1 MFPRGFL
8 RLLLILIPVVFS
20 GCSSNIASEKQSEGL
35 SRPKILEE
43 DLASG
48 PVNPVPSPASSP
60 VISPDPQKPVSGISP
75 SAPPGLPGDQPNTS
89 RAPRRFQWKDNH

>member
-1 MFPRGFL
+1 MFPRGFFW
-8 RLLLILIPVVFS
+8 LLLILIPAVFS
-20 GCSSNIASEKQSEGL
+20 GCSSNIASEKQVEGL

-48 PVNPVPSPASSP
+48 PGNPVPSPASSP
-60 VISPDPQKPVSGISP
+60 VISPDSQKPGPVISP
-75 SAPPGLPGDQPNTS
+75 GAPPVLPGDQPGAN